1 MLENITIGQYFATNS
16 IIHRLDPRIKL
27 LLSLTLII
35 GVFFID
41 SYLMMAISIFVCF
54 AFMITSKIQ
63 IKMYLKMLKAILP
76 IIIITSFLNIFYN
89 SEGKTIFSYGII
101 NITTGGIQ
109 KVVLISFRICLL
121 IIFSSMLTYTTSP
134 TELTDAIERLLSPL
148 KFIGLGETVHI
159 LAMMTSIALRFI
171 PILIEE
177 VDKITSAQ
185 KARGADIESGNLL
198 KRIKALIPIL
208 IPLLISATRR
218 AYDLAEAM
226 ECRCYHGGKGRTKMK
241 QLHLSYKDF
250 IACAVIILFLCLII
264 FGKVYYTDFETTFIN
279 SIV

>member
-16 IIHRLDPRIKL
+16 VIHRLDPRIKI
-27 LLSLTLII
+27 LLSLSLIV

-41 SYLMMAISIFVCF
+41 NYLMMAFGILVCF
-54 AFMITSKIQ
+54 AFMLISKIK

-76 IIIITSFLNIFYN
+76 IIIITSILNIFYN
-89 SEGKTIFSYGII
+89 SQGKSVFSYGVI

-109 KVVLISFRICLL
+109 KVILISVRICLL

-148 KFIGLGETVHI
+148 RFIGLGEAVHI

-177 VDKITSAQ
+177 VDKIMSAQ
-185 KARGADIESGNLL
+185 KARGADIESGNLI
-198 KRIKALIPIL
+198 KKIKALIPIL

-226 ECRCYHGGKGRTKMK
+226 ECRCYHGGKGRTKLK
-241 QLHLSYKDF
+241 QLKLSLKDF
-250 IACAVIILFLCLII
+250 TACAVIILFLTII
-264 FGKVYYTDFETTFIN
+264 ILGKVYYSDFETTFIN
-279 SIV
+279 SLL

>member
-16 IIHRLDPRIKL
+16 VIHRLDPRIKI
-27 LLSLTLII
+27 LLSLSLIV

-41 SYLMMAISIFVCF
+41 NYLMMAFGILVCF
-54 AFMITSKIQ
+54 AFMLISKIK

-76 IIIITSFLNIFYN
+76 IIIITSILNIFYN
-89 SEGKTIFSYGII
+89 SQGKSVFSYGVI

-109 KVVLISFRICLL
+109 KVILISVRICLL

-148 KFIGLGETVHI
+148 RFIGLGEAVHI

-177 VDKITSAQ
+177 VDKIMSAQ
-185 KARGADIESGNLL
+185 KARGADIESGNLI
-198 KRIKALIPIL
+198 KKIKALIPIL

-226 ECRCYHGGKGRTKMK
+226 ECRCYHGGKGRSKLK
-241 QLHLSYKDF
+241 QLKLSLKDF
-250 IACAVIILFLCLII
+250 TACAVIILFLTII
-264 FGKVYYTDFETTFIN
+264 ILGKVYYSDFETTFIN
-279 SIV
+279 SLL